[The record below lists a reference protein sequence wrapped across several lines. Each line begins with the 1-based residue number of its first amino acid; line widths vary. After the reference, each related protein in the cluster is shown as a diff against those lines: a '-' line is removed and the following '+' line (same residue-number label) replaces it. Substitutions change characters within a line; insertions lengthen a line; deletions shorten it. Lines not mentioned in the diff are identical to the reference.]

1 MEYWVV
7 VKESA
12 KRTEESSYEEE
23 HTKRQKAF
31 KFKSDSSTSVLIEKL
46 DIVSTHQIHF
56 WLVLANIISSPS
68 LGIQVDDIPKSDLG
82 DDFTQLEAREKREVA
97 EKDKQS
103 QLPVISKYAQDTK
116 HSILSSLPWRV
127 NLVYRYFVFN
137 IYMYILI
144 SSIYI
149 IHCYPGFYFVAAPA
163 RPKKPCRNS

>member
-1 MEYWVV
+1 M
-7 VKESA
+7 KESA

-56 WLVLANIISSPS
+56 WLALANIISSPS

-127 NLVYRYFVFN
+127 NLVYIYFVFN
-137 IYMYILI
+137 IYIYVYINKFNLHHTLL
-144 SSIYI
+144 SRVLL
-149 IHCYPGFYFVAAPA
+149 CG
-163 RPKKPCRNS
+163 RPC